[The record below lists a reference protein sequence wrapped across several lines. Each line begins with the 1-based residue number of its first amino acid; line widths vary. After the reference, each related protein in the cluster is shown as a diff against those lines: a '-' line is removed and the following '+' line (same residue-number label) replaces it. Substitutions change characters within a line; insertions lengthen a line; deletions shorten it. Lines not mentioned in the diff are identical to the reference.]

1 MLLHMLIWCLKYFLL
16 LWMLKTFVLLN
27 IFLEAMIRFSIEI
40 KHLYKL
46 ENLSNIINVF
56 TVTFDQLNASLF
68 SAHQRGV
75 EALFDAWI
83 SDFSPTHIYTQCS
96 THFTLSCHDLDSWS
110 RTTLTLPT
118 KDHFMFLV
126 KQIITLTFGD
136 KRAFF
141 RHFARHALK
150 KKKVSV
156 WYCISVLAGKPITWL
171 CWLTAGRVHSLSGAR
186 SR

>member
-83 SDFSPTHIYTQCS
+83 SDFSSTHNTVFYPFHTLLSWFGLLIQNNTHFANKGPFYVSRKTNHYTHIWRQKGIFQAFRKACPEEKKSQCLI
-96 THFTLSCHDLDSWS
+96 F
-110 RTTLTLPT
+110 
-118 KDHFMFLV
+118 
-126 KQIITLTFGD
+126 
-136 KRAFF
+136 
-141 RHFARHALK
+141 
-150 KKKVSV
+150 
-156 WYCISVLAGKPITWL
+156 Y
-171 CWLTAGRVHSLSGAR
+171 
-186 SR
+186 